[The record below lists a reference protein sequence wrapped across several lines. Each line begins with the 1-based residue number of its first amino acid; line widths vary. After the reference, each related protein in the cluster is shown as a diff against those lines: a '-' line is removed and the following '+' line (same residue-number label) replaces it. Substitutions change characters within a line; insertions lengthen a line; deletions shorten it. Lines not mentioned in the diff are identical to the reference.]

1 MRFWFNGVQPR
12 FRTIDGLSIRF
23 AEREHRD
30 NRARVL
36 GLWPESLFAFR
47 ADLGGAARAHS
58 SVGPQSMQAQRP
70 SAGRTQEVRG

>member
-1 MRFWFNGVQPR
+1 LRFWFNGMQPR
-12 FRTIDGLSIRF
+12 FRTIDVSIRF

-36 GLWPESLFAFR
+36 ALWPESLFAFR

-58 SVGPQSMQAQRP
+58 SVGPQSMQAQRSSP
-70 SAGRTQEVRG
+70 GRTQEVRG